1 MNFKGIYLIHT
12 KSGVLPR
19 NVQRFQMRLDKESGY
34 WNHSG
39 IALSSISGEYIFE
52 ASTKD
57 FGDNRGRL
65 SRAGAY
71 INPSDIYEG
80 NDNYEIL
87 LLEPNDSFWMA
98 LGDGADT
105 YKSLKTEWATL
116 YLEGTPYD
124 FRNLLGDQIVQYL
137 IGRWI
142 GRTGRAAKKRMVCHE
157 LTMNWCNLVAGRDIF
172 PGAHRALVKDIYYSH
187 YFNHRRVQ

>member
-12 KSGVLPR
+12 KTGVLPR

-39 IALSSISGEYIFE
+39 IVLSSISGTYIFE

-57 FGDNRGRL
+57 FANNHGRL

-71 INPSDIYEG
+71 INPAYIYY
-80 NDNYEIL
+80 NKDNYEIL
-87 LLEPNDSFWMA
+87 LLEPNDSFWNV
-98 LGDGADT
+98 LDIGGLH
-105 YKSLKTEWATL
+105 KSYKTEYSTF

-124 FRNLLGDQIVQYL
+124 FKNLLGDQIVQYL

-142 GRTGRAAKKRMVCHE
+142 GRTGKAAKKRMVCHE

-172 PGAHRALVKDIYYSH
+172 PGAHRALVKDIYYSP